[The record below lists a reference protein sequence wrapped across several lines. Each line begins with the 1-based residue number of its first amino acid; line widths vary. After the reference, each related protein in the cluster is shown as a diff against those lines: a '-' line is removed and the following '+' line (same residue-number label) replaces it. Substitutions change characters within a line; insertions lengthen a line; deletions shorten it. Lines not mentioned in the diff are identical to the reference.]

1 MNIGIDI
8 DDTIA
13 KTSEETD
20 IYAKEYTE
28 KVLKRK
34 FEFKKIE
41 ILDPMWARHLYGWS
55 DEEDK
60 NFWILYYEKVMEN
73 VKPKDDAIEI
83 INELS
88 KENNIIKI
96 TARWD
101 RESGIISEITKKWIE
116 KYNINYHK
124 LFIGHLDKRNI
135 VKENN
140 IELFIDDSFK
150 TCKQISEIGVRTFI
164 MDSRINK
171 EMKDDK
177 LERVFSWKE
186 IANKIKEVK

>member
-34 FEFKKIE
+34 FELKKIE

-60 NFWILYYEKVMEN
+60 NFWNLYYEKVMEN

-88 KENNIIKI
+88 KENNIIII

-116 KYNINYHK
+116 KYNINYDK
-124 LFIGHLDKRNI
+124 LFIGHLDKRDI
-135 VKENN
+135 VKEND

-177 LERVFSWKE
+177 LERVYSWKK
-186 IANKIKEVK
+186 IAEKIKEVN